1 MRVNLPVTERE
12 HMLTPGTMIVSRTD
26 LKGRITYV
34 NQDFIDVSGFT
45 EAELIGKAHNL
56 VRHPDMPAA
65 AFADLWATLDLGK
78 PWSGLV
84 KNRCKNGDFYWVVA
98 NVTPIRENGKVTGFM
113 SVRNMPTREQVAS
126 AEVLYRRMREGKAAG
141 LIVHRGR
148 AISRF
153 SRTFTAV
160 TAGNS
165 IATQGALLA
174 ATGAAL
180 PTLAGAWAGL
190 VPWNSAFML
199 AGGAATIC
207 FAAVF
212 AYLSASVTRRA
223 QALRTHLLKL
233 SEGATAGYLDIGAE
247 DEIGAIAEAAKS
259 VHIKLGFD
267 IEDTRRAALESGR
280 IREALDRAGTNMMIA
295 DADNVIIY
303 MNDSMRGTMERA
315 APILRQHF
323 PDFDPARLVGSNIDV
338 FHRKPSHQQGML
350 KHLNGTHNAEIRIEG
365 LTFNLG
371 VTPVADSGGRRVG
384 TVVEWKNRTEEI
396 AIETETADVVTA
408 AVAGDFSRRINLA
421 DKSGFIREV
430 GAGVNMLLDTTAQGL
445 TEAGSVL
452 SALAEGNLTRRFA
465 GEYGGIFSELKEN
478 SNTAVDRLAA
488 LVAQIQETT
497 DTITTAAKE
506 IAAGNSDLSQ
516 RTEEQASNLQ
526 ETAATMEELTS
537 TVKQN
542 AENARQANQLASSA
556 SEIAIKGGTVVGRVV
571 DTMSAIND
579 ASKKIVDIISV
590 IDGIAFQ
597 TNILALNAAV
607 EAARA
612 GEQGRGFAVV
622 ATEVRNLAQRSA
634 SAAREI
640 KGLIGDSVEKVEA
653 GSKLVADAGTTM
665 DEVVRSVKRV
675 TDIMAE
681 ITAASVEQSS
691 GIEQVNQAVAQM
703 DQVTQ
708 QNAALVEQAAAAAE
722 SMEEQAN
729 GLADTVRIFRTSEPS

>member
-12 HMLTPGTMIVSRTD
+12 HMLTPGTMIVSKTD

-34 NQDFIDVSGFT
+34 NQDFIDASGFT

-65 AFADLWATLDLGK
+65 AFADLWTTLGLGK

-98 NVTPIRENGKVTGFM
+98 NVTPIRENGKVTGHM
-113 SVRNMPTREQVAS
+113 SVRNMPTREQVAA
-126 AEVLYRRMREGKAAG
+126 AEVLYRRMREGQAAG
-141 LIVHRGR
+141 LMVHRGR
-148 AISRF
+148 AVSRISR
-153 SRTFTAV
+153 TITAL
-160 TAGNS
+160 TAGES

-174 ATGAAL
+174 ATAAAL
-180 PTLAGAWAGL
+180 PMLAGAWAGL
-190 VPWNSAFML
+190 LPWNNAL
-199 AGGAATIC
+199 LIAGCAATLC
-207 FAAVF
+207 FAGVF
-212 AYLSASVTRRA
+212 AYLHASVTRRA
-223 QALRTHLLKL
+223 EALRSHLLRL
-233 SEGATAGYLDIGAE
+233 SEGATAGYLDIGVE

-267 IEDTRRAALESGR
+267 IEDSRRAALASGR

-303 MNDSMRGTMERA
+303 MNASMRATMERA
-315 APILRQHF
+315 APMLKRRF

-338 FHRKPSHQQGML
+338 FHHNPSHQQGML
-350 KHLNGTHNAEIRIEG
+350 RKMDGTHNAEIGIEG
-365 LTFNLG
+365 LTFALG
-371 VTPVADSGGRRVG
+371 VTPVADDTGRRVG

-396 AIETETADVVTA
+396 AIEAETADVVTA

-445 TEAGSVL
+445 TEAGAVL
-452 SALAEGNLTRRFA
+452 SALAEGDLTRRFA
-465 GEYGGIFSELKEN
+465 GEYGGIFGELKDN
-478 SNTAVDRLAA
+478 SNAAVDRLAA
-488 LVAQIQETT
+488 LVKQIQEATGA
-497 DTITTAAKE
+497 ITTAARE

-516 RTEEQASNLQ
+516 RTEQQASNLQ

-542 AENARQANQLASSA
+542 ADNARQANQLASSA
-556 SEIAIKGGTVVGRVV
+556 SEIAVKGGGVVGDVV
-571 DTMSAIND
+571 DTMSAINQ
-579 ASKKIVDIISV
+579 ASRKIVDIISV

-640 KGLIGDSVEKVEA
+640 KTLIGDSVEKVEA
-653 GSKLVADAGTTM
+653 GSRLVADAGSTM
-665 DEVVRSVKRV
+665 DEVVKSVKRV

-691 GIEQVNQAVAQM
+691 GIAQVNQAVAQM

-729 GLADTVRIFRTSEPS
+729 GLSGTVSIFRTSDNS